1 MESNRKR
8 QGKTKQ
14 QEEVSEMLA
23 CISLSLLFLAIVLS
37 IIL

>member
-14 QEEVSEMLA
+14 QEEASEMLA